1 MLDAMCR
8 DDDDDDDDGL
18 QHTTTKNSLGNL
30 ADCSS

>member
-8 DDDDDDDDGL
+8 DDDDGL

>member
-8 DDDDDDDDGL
+8 DDDDDDDGL